1 MRRDTLFA
9 SSGRLAICYATPS
22 EGPAS
27 CAFAPQS
34 SRGCQPSPD
43 FEKIKE
49 ALHMEGESRRSF
61 MKEIGAASALAAGG
75 FLNRNPHNKGVNS
88 YLKKEYCNS
97 YQLSI
102 GR

>member
-1 MRRDTLFA
+1 
-9 SSGRLAICYATPS
+9 
-22 EGPAS
+22 
-27 CAFAPQS
+27 
-34 SRGCQPSPD
+34 
-43 FEKIKE
+43 
-49 ALHMEGESRRSF
+49 MEGESRRSF

-102 GR
+102 GRSADIKKLCMCWRKHYEIHVFPAYRSSGTMFIR